1 MTQDLRDYLRYPDK
15 LFRRVRDEHGQL
27 QLSKRAAAFHP
38 GQGVYRSSYKNARRL
53 AATETNMAY
62 MTADYERWQ
71 QLDFVVGIEIRLS
84 NNHTLN
90 GEPFVDIC
98 DELKGRYP
106 KDFKFTGWHPHCR
119 CHAITILKTDE
130 EIAEDTQKILNGEE
144 LDGNSINRVDDVPD
158 NFKKWL
164 QNNEA
169 RAKRSY
175 SMPYFIRDNEKYLP
189 GNYKN
194 LYAMKKPYDTYEEYE
209 DAMRYNR
216 RYAGFS
222 ADIARNN
229 RELSDVL
236 PVMQGKI
243 MNFTEADGSR
253 CNPNFTIE
261 NAEGLGYQHN
271 CQTCTMTYELRRR
284 GFNVEA
290 KPSPLVKKVMRE
302 FDLFAASKGT
312 NWTLRFLNSD
322 GTPVKYKYSGYDI
335 PKDTIAS
342 KNAYIQ
348 NETKQQGRYEVY
360 CAWKGKNAG
369 AHVFIVE
376 RQKNGELLWFDP
388 QSGRRGGA
396 FKDYLQRM
404 SKLKISI
411 LRIDDK
417 LINPLFA
424 ERLIKAI

>member
-1 MTQDLRDYLRYPDK
+1 
-15 LFRRVRDEHGQL
+15 
-27 QLSKRAAAFHP
+27 
-38 GQGVYRSSYKNARRL
+38 
-53 AATETNMAY
+53 

-71 QLDFVVGIEIRLS
+71 QLDFVVGIRIELS

-90 GEPFVDIC
+90 GKKFRDIC
-98 DELKGRYP
+98 DKLSAPLGSTNTEGKGCYP
-106 KDFKFTGWHPHCR
+106 KDFKFSGWHPLCR
-119 CHAITILKTDE
+119 CHVITILKTDE
-130 EIAEDTQKILNGEE
+130 EIAEDTRRI
-144 LDGNSINRVDDVPD
+144 LDGEPIDGKSVNRVDDVPGD
-158 NFKKWL
+158 FKKWL
-164 QNNEA
+164 KDNEE
-169 RAKRSY
+169 RAKRST
-175 SMPYFIRDNEKYLP
+175 SVPYFIKDNERYLP
-189 GNYKN
+189 KGYKDMYGMKTP
-194 LYAMKKPYDTYEEYE
+194 YATYAEYE
-209 DAMRYNR
+209 AAMAYNKKHANFSDA
-216 RYAGFS
+216 
-222 ADIARNN
+222 IKRNN
-229 RELSDVL
+229 RELSALL

-253 CNPNFTIE
+253 CNPKFSIE
-261 NAEGLGYQHN
+261 NARELGYYDN

-290 KPSPLVKKVMRE
+290 KPSPLVKNVMRE
-302 FDLFAASKGT
+302 FDLFAASKGA

-322 GTPVKYKYSGYDI
+322 GTPVRYKYSGYDI
-335 PKDTIAS
+335 HKDTIAA

-348 NETKQQGRYEVY
+348 NETMQQGRYEVY